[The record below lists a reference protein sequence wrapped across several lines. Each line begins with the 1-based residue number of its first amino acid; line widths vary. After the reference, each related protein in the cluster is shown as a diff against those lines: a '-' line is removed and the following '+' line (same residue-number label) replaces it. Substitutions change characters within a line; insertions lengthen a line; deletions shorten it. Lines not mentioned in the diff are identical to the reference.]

1 VNTQVFHYYCVYC
14 SSLYLLFVLLVWDYI
29 RAELQPSCPLVCLR
43 GYGTIGTLPD
53 LSETVEL
60 EIGRSYSVLL
70 LPNMPGVS
78 FHTFQLDENQVT
90 KLQNS
95 DVS

>member
-1 VNTQVFHYYCVYC
+1 
-14 SSLYLLFVLLVWDYI
+14 LLFLLLVWDYI

-90 KLQNS
+90 RLQNC
-95 DVS
+95 